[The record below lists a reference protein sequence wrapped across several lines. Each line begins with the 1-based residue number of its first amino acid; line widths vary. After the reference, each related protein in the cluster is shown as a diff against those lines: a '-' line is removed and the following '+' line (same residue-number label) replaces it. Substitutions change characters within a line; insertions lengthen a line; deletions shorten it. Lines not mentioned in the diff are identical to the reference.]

1 MHVQAHSYL
10 ARTFLSLF
18 SFHARHSSCEC
29 EQQNVAI
36 KPHVKLHWHLWM
48 DVDVY
53 SYMFMC
59 VEFGGVCRQS
69 EDGAEMRLI
78 FPKPGFEGFPTK
90 VSFLVRL
97 RI

>member
-1 MHVQAHSYL
+1 M
-10 ARTFLSLF
+10 
-18 SFHARHSSCEC
+18 E
-29 EQQNVAI
+29 
-36 KPHVKLHWHLWM
+36 
-48 DVDVY
+48 VDVY

-97 RI
+97 GI